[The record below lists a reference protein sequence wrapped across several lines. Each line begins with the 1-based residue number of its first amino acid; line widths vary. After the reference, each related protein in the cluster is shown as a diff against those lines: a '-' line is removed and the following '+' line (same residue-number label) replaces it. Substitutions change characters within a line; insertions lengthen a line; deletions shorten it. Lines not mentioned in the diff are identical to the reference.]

1 MSAFSNALLLALLP
15 AAGNFG
21 GGMLAEFLRTSKR
34 AVSWALHAAA
44 GIVIAV
50 VAVEI
55 MPEALPA
62 APGWM
67 LTLAFVLGGAFYL
80 GVEWLVER
88 AQARR
93 GGGGD
98 GESGSVWMIY
108 FAVSMDLFSDGLLI
122 GAGSAASASLGL
134 ALAVGQMLADVP
146 EGFASIVSF
155 KQKRFSRRKRL
166 GLSASFAA
174 PVLIAATLS
183 FLLLRGQ
190 SEEIQMAAVVFT
202 AGPLVV
208 AAIEDMIR
216 EAHENAKDTRLSVVF
231 FIGGFALF
239 TLVSTL
245 FEG

>member
-1 MSAFSNALLLALLP
+1 MSAFVSVLLLALLP

-21 GGMLAEFLRTSKR
+21 GGVLAELLRTSKR

-62 APGWM
+62 APGWL

-93 GGGGD
+93 GG

-174 PVLIAATLS
+174 PVLIAAALS
-183 FLLLRGQ
+183 FLLLRRQ
-190 SEEIQMAAVVFT
+190 SEAIQMAAVVFT

-231 FIGGFALF
+231 FIAGFALF